1 MGDRMDRLVA
11 LSAGTDPEDTDL
23 ILQLAGLA
31 HESLDRSPKKN
42 WVENAGQLPAY
53 IEHIAK
59 DLNEEKGMPLSR
71 AIATAISR
79 CKVWAAGGGN
89 VKPDTK
95 AKAAQALSEWEALKA
110 KNKAK
115 QAAK

>member
-1 MGDRMDRLVA
+1 VGHKTDRLVA
-11 LSAGTDPEDTDL
+11 LSAGADADEADL
-23 ILQLAGLA
+23 IVALALA

-42 WVENAGQLPAY
+42 WVENSGQLPAY

-59 DLNEEKGMPLSR
+59 DLHEERGMPLSR

-79 CKVWAAGGGN
+79 VKVWAAGGDH
-89 VKPDTK
+89 VKPDTQ
-95 AKAAQALSEWEALKA
+95 AKAAQAVAEWEALKA
-110 KNKAK
+110 KNKAR